1 MFDWEKFLKEL
12 ESKIYDSGLRA
23 TNFGLLCLDFHLAK
37 QLREALIDLKKN
49 DDQYKTKKFF
59 FEGIFLDLTD
69 QTQSHPIINVK
80 RKTISKESTLFSPL
94 GQEEIVWELTEDFDL
109 EKYFNDNWFVKSLDL
124 NLEKKKELENS
135 KKLYKESEINFF
147 EYFRKR
153 IEIYQIIKPSEFEKF
168 YKGVKLDV
176 YQSNLRKV
184 FEMVL

>member
-1 MFDWEKFLKEL
+1 M
-12 ESKIYDSGLRA
+12 
-23 TNFGLLCLDFHLAK
+23 
-37 QLREALIDLKKN
+37 
-49 DDQYKTKKFF
+49 
-59 FEGIFLDLTD
+59 
-69 QTQSHPIINVK
+69 
-80 RKTISKESTLFSPL
+80 
-94 GQEEIVWELTEDFDL
+94 
-109 EKYFNDNWFVKSLDL
+109 
-124 NLEKKKELENS
+124 EKKKELENA

>member
-12 ESKIYDSGLRA
+12 ESKIYDSGHRA
-23 TNFGLLCLDFHLAK
+23 TNFWLLCLDFHLAK